1 MKEVITWLWNFAIFF
16 IVMIIGY
23 SLPLEWWQSLSL
35 WFIDVIGEH
44 LYYEYRSLFGILL
57 GVIITSVPI
66 YLVSLMKK

>member
-16 IVMIIGY
+16 IVMVIGY
-23 SLPLEWWQSLSL
+23 SLPVEWWQSLNL
-35 WFIDVIGEH
+35 WFMDVVGEH
-44 LYYEYRSLFGILL
+44 LYNEFWSLSGILL